1 MHKSKIIG
9 MGFKVPDN
17 IISNDDLSKMMDT
30 SDDWIQ
36 SRSGIKERRWATD
49 KIATSDLALVAA
61 NNAISN
67 AEIDSKEIDMVIVGT
82 LSSDYFFPGV
92 SAQLQEKLN
101 LNTIGAFDIKAAC
114 SAFVY
119 SISIADQYIKTGM
132 AKTILVVG
140 AETQTKLIE
149 KSTEGRD
156 VAVLF
161 GDGAGAAILKR
172 SEDKSE
178 ILSTHLHSEGK
189 DLKNLW
195 MEAPGTSHGSWFK
208 ENQFDKSKFTPKM
221 NGREVF
227 RNAVTRF
234 PEVINE
240 ALDFNNLD
248 INDIKLIIPHQANY
262 RISEAVAKKLGVGM
276 NKVYSNIHKYGNT
289 TAASIPIALTEAI
302 ESGKIGKGDIII
314 LAAFGA
320 GYTWASAA
328 IKW

>member
-262 RISEAVAKKLGVGM
+262 RISEAVAKRLGVGM
-276 NKVYSNIHKYGNT
+276 DKVYSNIHKYGNT

-302 ESGKIGKGDIII
+302 ESRKIGKGDIII

>member
-195 MEAPGTSHGSWFK
+195 MEAPGTSHGSWFN

-240 ALDFNNLD
+240 ALDYNNLD

-262 RISEAVAKKLGVGM
+262 RISEAVAKKLGVRM
-276 NKVYSNIHKYGNT
+276 DKIYSNIHKYGNT

-302 ESGKIGKGDIII
+302 ESGKISKGDIII

>member
-149 KSTEGRD
+149 KSTEGRA

-262 RISEAVAKKLGVGM
+262 RISEAVAKRLGVEM
-276 NKVYSNIHKYGNT
+276 DKVYSNIHKYGNT

>member
-17 IISNDDLSKMMDT
+17 IISNNDLSKIMDT
-30 SDDWIQ
+30 SDEWIQ
-36 SRSGIKERRWATD
+36 SRSGIKERRWATEEVT
-49 KIATSDLALVAA
+49 TSDLAFSAA
-61 NNAISN
+61 NNAIKN
-67 AEIDSKEIDMVIVGT
+67 AEINNKEIDLVIVGT

-101 LNTIGAFDIKAAC
+101 LNLVGAFDIKAAC
-114 SAFVY
+114 SAFIY
-119 SISIADQYIKTGM
+119 SLSIADQYIKTGA
-132 AKTILVVG
+132 AKTILVIG
-140 AETQTKLIE
+140 ADTQTKLIE
-149 KSTEGRD
+149 KSSEGRD

-161 GDGAGAAILKR
+161 GDGAGAAIVQR
-172 SEDKSE
+172 SDDESQ
-178 ILSTHLHSEGK
+178 ILSTHLHSQGK

-195 MEAPGTSHGSWFK
+195 MEAPGTSNGSWFK
-208 ENQFDKSKFTPKM
+208 ENKFDQKKFTPKM

-227 RNAVTRF
+227 KNAVRRF
-234 PEVINE
+234 PEVIHE
-240 ALDFNNLD
+240 ALDNNNLD

-262 RISEAVAKKLGVGM
+262 RISEAVAKKLEVGM
-276 NKVYSNIHKYGNT
+276 DKVYSNIHKYGNT

-302 ESGKIGKGDIII
+302 YSKKINKGDLII

>member
-1 MHKSKIIG
+1 MYKSKIIG

-30 SDDWIQ
+30 SDEWIQ
-36 SRSGIKERRWATD
+36 SRSGIKERRWATEEVT
-49 KIATSDLALVAA
+49 TSDLALSAA
-61 NNAISN
+61 NNAIKN
-67 AEIDSKEIDMVIVGT
+67 AEINNKEIDLVIVGT

-101 LNTIGAFDIKAAC
+101 LNLVGAFDIKAAC
-114 SAFVY
+114 SAFIY
-119 SISIADQYIKTGM
+119 SLSIADQYIKTG
-132 AKTILVVG
+132 AAETILVVG

-149 KSTEGRD
+149 KSSEGRD

-161 GDGAGAAILKR
+161 GDGAGAAIVQR
-172 SEDKSE
+172 SDDESQ
-178 ILSTHLHSEGK
+178 ILSTHLHSQGK

-195 MEAPGTSHGSWFK
+195 MEAPGTSMGSWFK
-208 ENQFDKSKFTPKM
+208 ENKFDQKKFTPKM

-227 RNAVTRF
+227 KNAVKRF
-234 PEVINE
+234 PEVIHE
-240 ALDFNNLD
+240 ALDHNNLD
-248 INDIKLIIPHQANY
+248 FNDIKLIIPHQANY
-262 RISEAVAKKLGVGM
+262 RISEAVAKKLEVGM
-276 NKVYSNIHKYGNT
+276 DKVYSNIHKYGNT

-302 ESGKIGKGDIII
+302 YSKKINRGDLII